1 VLYFLIRWK
10 KDLLIQHRKMND
22 LAIKIENLGKL
33 YKLGEVSTGTISHDI
48 NRWFNRTF
56 GQNDFSSKIGQ
67 LNDRTIKSNDDYVWA
82 LQSINFEVYKGDVLG
97 VIGANGAGKSTL
109 LKLLSKITK
118 PTQGKIFL
126 NGKISSLLEVGTGFH
141 PEMTGKENVF
151 MNGSILG
158 MKQKEI
164 EQQLDSIIEF
174 SGVEKYIN
182 TPIKRYSTGM
192 KVRLGFAVAAH
203 LRQEILIVDE
213 VLAVGD
219 AEFQKKCLGSMQ
231 NLSTQGRTVL
241 FVSHNM
247 AAVKQLCNRAVVL
260 DKGMLIADTTT
271 EKGINKYLESIKTE
285 SVKSV
290 STILSNIEK
299 DQVVEYNN
307 ISIKQLS
314 KVVSELSNDENI
326 DIEIEYTIKQKVF
339 GFRLILLLYDNYDN
353 LISKSFFDE
362 HNNIGS
368 TLEKNSFRTTFT
380 IPANL
385 LIDGTYKITLTSG
398 IHNVRMCK
406 PIEGISFVLNIVE
419 TGMIKRKRFNQNDKG
434 LVTLPIAIS
443 TSKI

>member
-1 VLYFLIRWK
+1 
-10 KDLLIQHRKMND
+10 MSD
-22 LAIKIENLGKL
+22 LAIKIEDLGKL

-48 NRWFNRTF
+48 NRWYNRTF
-56 GQNDFSSKIGQ
+56 GKNDFHSKIGQ
-67 LNDRTIKSNDDYVWA
+67 VNDRTVKKSNDEYVWA
-82 LQSINFEVYKGDVLG
+82 LQNINFDVKKGDVLG

-118 PTQGKIFL
+118 PTKGKIYL
-126 NGKISSLLEVGTGFH
+126 DGKISSLLEVGTGFH
-141 PEMTGKENVF
+141 PEMTGKENIF

-158 MKQKEI
+158 MKKKEI

-174 SGVEKYIN
+174 SGVEKYIH

-203 LRQEILIVDE
+203 LKQEILIVDE

-247 AAVKQLCNRAVVL
+247 AAIKQLCNRTVVL
-260 DKGMLIADTTT
+260 DKGMLIADTITQN
-271 EKGINKYLESIKTE
+271 GINKYLESIKTE
-285 SVKSV
+285 AIKNV
-290 STILSNIEK
+290 SSILSNIEQ
-299 DQVVEYNN
+299 DEVVAYNN
-307 ISIKQLS
+307 ISIKQQN

-326 DIEIEYTIKQKVF
+326 DIEIDYIIKQKTF
-339 GFRLILLLYDNYDN
+339 GYRLIFLLYDNYDN

-362 HNNIGS
+362 QNDIGS
-368 TLEKNSFRTTFT
+368 TVEAGRYLSTFT

-385 LIDGTYKITLTSG
+385 LIDGNYRITITSG
-398 IHNVRMCK
+398 IHNIRMCK
-406 PIEGISFVLNIVE
+406 PIEGISFTLNVVE
-419 TGMIKRKRFNQNDKG
+419 TGMIKRKRFNQNDRG
-434 LVTLPIAIS
+434 LVTLPVSVNTIHYTNATILV
-443 TSKI
+443 